1 MPVLKEVFQRL
12 LEQPQ
17 NTCDVVVHIF
27 TEFCSRAALAI
38 QDFGLVQEFC
48 SKVPLWHI
56 SSRRTILGALLQ
68 DIMLR
73 DIPQPILSRLLKP
86 PLTATSEAGGGLD
99 KTNKGKQPKGQAPG
113 LMENVSVPKLTPDI
127 LVLLQIEDQEGLN
140 DKPADSKE

>member
-1 MPVLKEVFQRL
+1 MPAYQ
-12 LEQPQ
+12 
-17 NTCDVVVHIF
+17 
-27 TEFCSRAALAI
+27 AI

-127 LVLLQIEDQEGLN
+127 LVLLQIEVSTPVCAWPISILMFRKKCLVVTSGSRRIE
-140 DKPADSKE
+140 